1 MTGTVVESTK
11 YFSLLVDEALRLQ
24 RRDDLVDHRAVLLAG
39 LELAHD
45 LPVGDL
51 VGLDRAEHDGR
62 VQQHR
67 VDLPGAKGSERIDRA
82 ESH

>member
-1 MTGTVVESTK
+1 MKPSDFSVVMTWLNAARFVGV
-11 YFSLLVDEALRLQ
+11 
-24 RRDDLVDHRAVLLAG
+24 LVDHRAVLLAG

-51 VGLDRAEHDGR
+51 VGVDRAEHDGR

-67 VDLPGAKGSERIDRA
+67 VDPPGAKGSERIDRA